1 MNLTFLKGRGSR
13 GKQRTEPGVVAR
25 SANGFTLMELL
36 IVMAIIAILMI
47 IGIPSSLA
55 MMKKTRELSARQSL
69 KTIQQA
75 EQMYQDAYP
84 TLGFTCS
91 LAALGGDPHSGPPS
105 ATSAQMLP
113 DDLAAGDKSGYVFT
127 ISNCIK
133 SSQSGSQRI
142 TSYQITDCS

>member
-55 MMKKTRELSARQSL
+55 MMKKTRELSPACCGR
-69 KTIQQA
+69 
-75 EQMYQDAYP
+75 P
-84 TLGFTCS
+84 
-91 LAALGGDPHSGPPS
+91 
-105 ATSAQMLP
+105 
-113 DDLAAGDKSGYVFT
+113 
-127 ISNCIK
+127 
-133 SSQSGSQRI
+133 RR
-142 TSYQITDCS
+142 